1 LATDTAA
8 GPLTGAGATASSYFR
23 DTKRLTTTRRRMGG
37 QQITGGTTMGL
48 RDLAKFTG
56 AVALLAIFADAAIGH
71 GLLWENDPYWTYWI
85 TKTFLIATVFALGTA
100 WLGVGV
106 GSGAIITAIHTVV
119 LTVYYW
125 SFSPIGLPSSPE
137 WLDLEHT
144 WVTGVPVHFG
154 VIYLGYL
161 VALWLWRRADGGN
174 SEDEIA
180 STAVAALA
188 GSVAIVAV
196 GGGLVSIALGD
207 FLGFTWYL
215 VRLLITVPFVLIWW
229 AFAGRDRR
237 SGVIGGVVLAFIWA
251 TYSHFL
257 GPVGLPDAPLRV
269 FEQAP
274 PEATV
279 KWLDYRETWLISLPL
294 VALAAVGA
302 MLIAARASRS
312 AGSQQGSP
320 MLRAVSVIVLAG
332 SLALGGIAYASN
344 EPGGDDA
351 TISASGPAQVEEGSW
366 YGDDFSAATA
376 SIELRARDRAAR
388 VTPLEPHDVLTIEAS
403 VSHPD
408 GSIYDISVNDPMV
421 SDPLGR
427 HTTWWGVGLH
437 HWHHGRSGIG
447 TDALPPIHSEVAV
460 FGLGEVSIDGEV
472 IATGIPVH
480 AMTAEEGL
488 PGRLELDVGDP
499 ASEVPSLPSGHV
511 RVVWENYEGS
521 AGQGPKRSRN
531 ALGSAVLLGLLA
543 LGLLIN
549 RDEAEAASSGRSV
562 S

>member
-1 LATDTAA
+1 M
-8 GPLTGAGATASSYFR
+8 GAQKPAE
-23 DTKRLTTTRRRMGG
+23 RRP
-37 QQITGGTTMGL
+37 MGL

-100 WLGVGV
+100 WLGLGV
-106 GSGAIITAIHTVV
+106 GRGALITAVHTVV

-161 VALWLWRRADGGN
+161 LALWLWRRAERRR
-174 SEDEIA
+174 SEEEIA
-180 STAVAALA
+180 STAGGALA
-188 GSVAIVAV
+188 SSVAIVVV
-196 GGGLVSIALGD
+196 GGGLASLALGD
-207 FLGFTWYL
+207 FPGFTWFL

-229 AFAGRDRR
+229 AFATRDRL
-237 SGVIGGVVLAFIWA
+237 SAVVGGVVLAFMWA
-251 TYSHFL
+251 AYAHFL
-257 GPVGLPDAPLRV
+257 GPVGLPDSSLRI
-269 FEQAP
+269 FEQDP
-274 PEATV
+274 PGATAR
-279 KWLDYRETWLISLPL
+279 WLDYRETWLIGLPI
-294 VALAAVGA
+294 LAAVA
-302 MLIAARASRS
+302 IAVLLFASRS
-312 AGSQQGSP
+312 GTASP
-320 MLRAVSVIVLAG
+320 NRSSSRLLRAVGALVLIG
-332 SLALGGIAYASN
+332 SLALGGVAYASN

-351 TISASGPAQVEEGSW
+351 SISASGAALLEQGPW
-366 YGDDFSAATA
+366 YGGDFSDATA
-376 SIELRARDRAAR
+376 RVELYARDRAAR

-403 VSHPD
+403 VTHPD
-408 GSIYDISVNDPMV
+408 GSNYNITVDDPMV

-427 HTTWWGVGLH
+427 HTTWWGVGFH

-460 FGLGEVSIDGEV
+460 FGLGEVSVDGEL
-472 IATGIPVH
+472 IATGVPVH
-480 AMTAEEGL
+480 AMTAEKGL

-499 ASEVPSLPSGHV
+499 TAEVPGLPSGHL
-511 RVVWENYEGS
+511 RVVWENYDGS
-521 AGQGPKRSRN
+521 ASQGPKRSRN

-543 LGLLIN
+543 MGLLIN
-549 RDEAEAASSGRSV
+549 RDEAEVASSDRSG